1 MDKHCYE
8 NTIENN
14 RDILEGIENHGKK
27 YLLGKGHL
35 EEYCRIKTK
44 IEELEIKQTPENL
57 KKMKIGR
64 LLATKIIH
72 SWELKDYFDDILW
85 KDDEFADA
93 QEAIAKIIANTN
105 LTYLTNL
112 QQ

>member
-1 MDKHCYE
+1 MKKYQ
-8 NTIENN
+8 IGMVK
-14 RDILEGIENHGKK
+14 DIYW
-27 YLLGKGHL
+27 YLLGASEHDGCGSITDVHL
-35 EEYCRIKTK
+35 AFLKQA

>member
-1 MDKHCYE
+1 MNNNGYE
-8 NTIENN
+8 NTIEENKQ
-14 RDILEGIENHGKK
+14 ILKGIENHGKK
-27 YLLGKGHL
+27 YLLGKGQL
-35 EEYCRIKTK
+35 EEYCRLKIK

-57 KKMKIGR
+57 RKMKIGR

-72 SWELKDYFDDILW
+72 SWELTDYFEDILW

-105 LTYLTNL
+105 LTYL
-112 QQ
+112 